1 MRVAI
6 FLLLFSILRLS
17 AQTVRVSGERSVAL
31 PAGEVVFTIRV
42 FAPVDQSLARIVEAL
57 NPAGVTAED
66 LVYRDVPDLPV
77 AQQFAFRIVRPAARY
92 VELQAAIQT
101 LALSRPDLSLSATA
115 YTRAGTAE
123 IEKARAEVL
132 LDLFRRLEAQAAL
145 LLTEAGYRP
154 GPIPRLEETI
164 EPRTNGQSVRI
175 ALSLTMARL
184 GASLDALGRSV
195 ATVISPPAAP
205 YRIGAPRLTASFRVR
220 SKTRAELLKQVA
232 PTGLT
237 EAHLIGVE
245 VEADTFSQDRGRAP
259 GPATYVYQFNAP
271 VEEEDLP
278 SRLATLAALASETG
292 ANVQVSYSV
301 EPARVNQAA
310 LAGAARSRAAILARL
325 MGGQLGASL
334 GVAEVEAPGRTI
346 NFIAGDFPGS
356 VLPSTRIV
364 LVRPFLEPPLSTPLR
379 YQFAVAPVPEP

>member
-6 FLLLFSILRLS
+6 FLLLFSALRLS
-17 AQTVRVSGERSVAL
+17 AQTVRLSGERSVAL
-31 PAGEVVFTIRV
+31 PAGETVFTIRA

-232 PTGLT
+232 PAGLT

-245 VEADTFSQDRGRAP
+245 VEADIFSLGVGREP
-259 GPATYVYQFNAP
+259 SPATYVYRFSAP
-271 VEEEDLP
+271 VEQEGLRL
-278 SRLATLAALASETG
+278 RLASLAAIANETG
-292 ANVQVSYSV
+292 ASVRVSYPV
-301 EPARVNQAA
+301 EPARVDQAA
-310 LAGAARSRAAILARL
+310 LFGAARSRAAILARL
-325 MGGQLGASL
+325 MGGRIGSGL
-334 GVAEVEAPGRTI
+334 GVSEVEPVVRTI
-346 NFIAGDFPGS
+346 GIVAGDLS
-356 VLPSTRIV
+356 AIAY
-364 LVRPFLEPPLSTPLR
+364 FLEPPSPTPLR
-379 YQFAVAPVPEP
+379 FQFAVDSVPEP